1 MVYCS
6 KCGAKNEDDARTCKK
21 CGERLYPTHLK
32 KAVTRGEDTCFGP
45 RERRGRHVDECFG
58 IPRFGALFG
67 MAIGLIIVLFGI
79 GWVFS
84 RYYNVSIEVW
94 PIAVIIFGLLIFVAA
109 FYAFRGKYGT

>member
-1 MVYCS
+1 MVYCP
-6 KCGAKNEDDARTCKK
+6 KCGAKNEDDARACKK
-21 CGERLYPTHLK
+21 CGESLHQFRLK
-32 KAVTRGEDTCFGP
+32 KTAERGEDACFGP
-45 RERRGRHVDECFG
+45 RKRRERHVDECFG

-94 PIAVIIFGLLIFVAA
+94 PIAVIIFGLLIVVAA
-109 FYAFRGKYGT
+109 FYAFRDYRT